1 MKIADIKPGMN
12 NVTVTGRIVNI
23 GEKKLVTTRFGDAYV
38 AQALLEDH
46 TGKIILNL
54 WRGQIEMVK
63 IGDIVTVENGFVGG
77 FKKQLELNVGSKGR
91 IMKM

>member
-38 AQALLEDH
+38 AQALLENY

-63 IGDIVTVENGFVGG
+63 VGDMVTVENGFVGG

-91 IMKM
+91 IVGI